1 MIIFNGWKPLTV
13 ITKSSI
19 LDVAVVLDPLQLNS
33 FGCYR
38 GHFLPSF
45 SSALRNCP
53 NNFAILSYDVNS
65 LIIPNTQPTKNTQR
79 IKKAQPSNNIH
90 STYKK
95 LSTYEKL
102 SKQEKHSAYE
112 KH

>member
-1 MIIFNGWKPLTV
+1 MIFNGWKPLTV

-53 NNFAILSYDVNS
+53 NNFAILSYDVNIS
-65 LIIPNTQPTKNTQR
+65 HYTKY
-79 IKKAQPSNNIH
+79 

-95 LSTYEKL
+95 YSTHQKRPIF
-102 SKQEKHSAYE
+102 KQHSLNL
-112 KH
+112 